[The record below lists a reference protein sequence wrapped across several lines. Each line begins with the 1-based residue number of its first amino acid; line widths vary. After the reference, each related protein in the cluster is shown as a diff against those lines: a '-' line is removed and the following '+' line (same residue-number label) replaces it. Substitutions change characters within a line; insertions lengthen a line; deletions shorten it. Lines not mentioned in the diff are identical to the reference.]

1 MNKLF
6 SIALSLNILIQSFG
20 ICVTDIAQIDEFI
33 EHAQYHSE
41 QYGDNV
47 LVFIS
52 KHYGEQKADHDK
64 DHQEEQEEHEQLPF
78 HHQSHVS
85 SVLAFVL
92 NTHKAEFKAVEF
104 LESNTHKFY
113 YQAPSSSLHL
123 EGLFQ
128 PPRLS

>member
-1 MNKLF
+1 M
-6 SIALSLNILIQSFG
+6 
-20 ICVTDIAQIDEFI
+20 
-33 EHAQYHSE
+33 
-41 QYGDNV
+41 
-47 LVFIS
+47 
-52 KHYGEQKADHDK
+52 
-64 DHQEEQEEHEQLPF
+64 
-78 HHQSHVS
+78 S